1 MPSSMVD
8 GEKTPN
14 FVVKKCRKLWRRL
27 KLFNGGRSKNG
38 DDCANG
44 ETAAQQKQ
52 RTTDGGGREGD
63 GTERWHG
70 DEQRGGQQHE
80 TARRRQSVLNS
91 SSQLCRPRRRLPIE
105 LFAELC
111 DCVPHHRLGLAKLVT
126 SYSSCPVGLF
136 GVHLT
141 AQNGLPSVHLFHV
154 SSMLTNLLKERR
166 EKMVGPIKKWNDNEL
181 EMYNRWKAES
191 VHLITL
197 LEEVK
202 RLHASQ

>member
-1 MPSSMVD
+1 MPSSM
-8 GEKTPN
+8 GGAEKTPN
-14 FVVKKCRKLWRRL
+14 FVVRKCRKLWRRL

-38 DDCANG
+38 DNCAGG
-44 ETAAQQKQ
+44 ETAQQKQ
-52 RTTDGGGREGD
+52 RTTDGGGECD
-63 GTERWHG
+63 G
-70 DEQRGGQQHE
+70 DEQREGQQHE
-80 TARRRQSVLNS
+80 TARRRQSVPNS
-91 SSQLCRPRRRLPIE
+91 SSQLRRPRRRLPIE